1 MLALAASWTS
11 SKVTDR
17 SLTGTVID
25 SGDGVTHVIPVAEGY
40 VIGSSI
46 KSIPIA
52 GRDITYFVQSLLRD
66 RGEPD
71 SSLKTAQEIKEE
83 YCYVSPDIV
92 NEFAKYDRDRSRFM
106 KHVVAHPGGRQ
117 VTVDV
122 GYERFLAPEIFF
134 NPEIYSS
141 DFLTPLPVV
150 VDGVIQSSPIDVRRG
165 LYKNIVLSGGS
176 TLYKD
181 FGRRLQRDIK
191 QLVDARIRQSEVRS
205 GGAKSGG
212 LEVQVITHK
221 RQRHG
226 PWFGGS
232 LLGQTPEF
240 RSYCHTKAEASL
252 SSFLLNPSLSG
263 AVVLL
268 TNLLG
273 SIKNMDPVLCGDS
286 RCWAALAVVVL
297 IDFVVESERCFHERG
312 GKVSS
317 GRRQKQIGNDVEV
330 DMLLCWLV
338 MSCFCSAEAWLLD
351 GQPGPGFERQA
362 GNSRLVSDE
371 LRLLGLVLW
380 VGGTVLR
387 SVQTSQSRL
396 LFCIVILVRDSVLS
410 PHLAQNRP
418 VKSNVQAAGWRCSS
432 AMQCRSNAWLTSVL
446 HVQQKPSLASAARGR
461 PPGNYSCNVL

>member
-1 MLALAASWTS
+1 MYIAVQAVLALAASWTS

-66 RGEPD
+66 RGEAD

-83 YCYVSPDIV
+83 HCYVCPDIV
-92 NEFAKYDRDRSRFM
+92 KEFAKYDRDRTKFT
-106 KHVVAHPGGRQ
+106 KHVVTQPGGRQ
-117 VTVDV
+117 ATVDV

-141 DFLTPLPVV
+141 DFLTPLPNV
-150 VDGVIQSSPIDVRRG
+150 VDTVIQQSPIDVRRG

-191 QLVDARIRQSEVRS
+191 QLVDARIRASEVRS
-205 GGAKSGG
+205 GGARSGG

-240 RSYCHTKAEASL
+240 RSYCHTKAEVSPLHGCVCTGSL
-252 SSFLLNPSLSG
+252 PANYWIVRRVWTGHCAEVRPPWRPWQFLSFTERLCFKYTELMDLQKSFDERKIRRRINSLKYAMIPWVCISKG
-263 AVVLL
+263 E
-268 TNLLG
+268 
-273 SIKNMDPVLCGDS
+273 S
-286 RCWAALAVVVL
+286 
-297 IDFVVESERCFHERG
+297 DFVTSRRVR
-312 GKVSS
+312 KSS
-317 GRRQKQIGNDVEV
+317 WRQ
-330 DMLLCWLV
+330 
-338 MSCFCSAEAWLLD
+338 
-351 GQPGPGFERQA
+351 
-362 GNSRLVSDE
+362 
-371 LRLLGLVLW
+371 
-380 VGGTVLR
+380 
-387 SVQTSQSRL
+387 
-396 LFCIVILVRDSVLS
+396 
-410 PHLAQNRP
+410 
-418 VKSNVQAAGWRCSS
+418 
-432 AMQCRSNAWLTSVL
+432 
-446 HVQQKPSLASAARGR
+446 
-461 PPGNYSCNVL
+461 

>member
-1 MLALAASWTS
+1 VS
-11 SKVTDR
+11 DR

-66 RGEPD
+66 RGEAD

-83 YCYVSPDIV
+83 YCYVCPDIV
-92 NEFAKYDRDRSRFM
+92 KEFSKFDRDRSRFA
-106 KHVVAHPGGRQ
+106 KHVVTQPGGRQ
-117 VTVDV
+117 VSVDV

-150 VDGVIQSSPIDVRRG
+150 VDGVIQQSPIDVRRG

-191 QLVDARIRQSEVRS
+191 HLVDARIRASEVRS
-205 GGAKSGG
+205 GGARSGG

-240 RSYCHTKAEASL
+240 RSYCHTKAEVCLAILAL
-252 SSFLLNPSLSG
+252 SQY
-263 AVVLL
+263 
-268 TNLLG
+268 TNCHIVPRVW
-273 SIKNMDPVLCGDS
+273 SWYREKI
-286 RCWAALAVVVL
+286 
-297 IDFVVESERCFHERG
+297 
-312 GKVSS
+312 
-317 GRRQKQIGNDVEV
+317 
-330 DMLLCWLV
+330 
-338 MSCFCSAEAWLLD
+338 CSAGWTWWLIEQTTRKWFRLD
-351 GQPGPGFERQA
+351 KGQTTDIDQSME
-362 GNSRLVSDE
+362 
-371 LRLLGLVLW
+371 
-380 VGGTVLR
+380 VGR
-387 SVQTSQSRL
+387 
-396 LFCIVILVRDSVLS
+396 
-410 PHLAQNRP
+410 
-418 VKSNVQAAGWRCSS
+418 KK
-432 AMQCRSNAWLTSVL
+432 M
-446 HVQQKPSLASAARGR
+446 KPDFDH
-461 PPGNYSCNVL
+461 PI